1 MVELINKQIQ
11 VLEAELEKYNE
22 LLKDCTHNAI
32 RYSLCKNIEIKEAC
46 IGELYGILNKAIAEN
61 IKDKF

>member
-11 VLEAELEKYNE
+11 VLEADLKRYNE
-22 LLKDCTHNAI
+22 HLRDCKD
-32 RYSLCKNIEIKEAC
+32 SKLQNIWFRKIDIKEAC
-46 IGELYGILNKAIAEN
+46 IDELYGILNKAIAEN